1 MTRAMGALLGASL
14 ALSLLCLN
22 PTHAA
27 PPLNVFPGQWTT
39 YRWECVG
46 NSSGWFPGRD
56 DYLRLSAIC
65 TYFILAVSDKHEAS
79 VRMQG
84 TVEWAPDSV
93 NRSLRLL
100 TVQSNGSMTWEPLGE
115 ETTFDYTH
123 STTVSQDDGK
133 VLSMSG
139 PIALYASYTFPGG
152 PYNVSHSFS
161 QDQPQALSV
170 YFFGAVDAAV
180 GTNVS
185 AWTGGAAQVLS
196 HGHLETPMG
205 SRPAILVS
213 HNDSWFLPPLWV
225 SAEQLTLQYDRET
238 GFLLE
243 VRHSIESSVNVTRNT
258 HWSVAGDILATN
270 MYGLR
275 PEILLAQVI
284 LVSTCLGALV
294 LMMLVS
300 RSIIRGLEPDKATRR
315 ASEAPSEGA

>member
-1 MTRAMGALLGASL
+1 
-14 ALSLLCLN
+14 
-22 PTHAA
+22 
-27 PPLNVFPGQWTT
+27 
-39 YRWECVG
+39 
-46 NSSGWFPGRD
+46 
-56 DYLRLSAIC
+56 
-65 TYFILAVSDKHEAS
+65 
-79 VRMQG
+79 
-84 TVEWAPDSV
+84 
-93 NRSLRLL
+93 
-100 TVQSNGSMTWEPLGE
+100 MTWEPLGE

-300 RSIIRGLEPDKATRR
+300 RSIIRGLEPDRATRR